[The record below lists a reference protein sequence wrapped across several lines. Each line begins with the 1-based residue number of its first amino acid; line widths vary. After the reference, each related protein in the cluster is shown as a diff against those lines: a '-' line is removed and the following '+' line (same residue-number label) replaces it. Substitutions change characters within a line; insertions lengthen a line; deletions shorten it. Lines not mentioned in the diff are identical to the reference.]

1 MNEDQ
6 VHDLLREIREE
17 PVPTDS
23 LARVRRNVAERT
35 RRSVRWKPFAW
46 AMACAAIAFAGILLQ
61 SGVFVR
67 RAIQTAITARPRVPE
82 PVLPVLP
89 RHEPPRQPVMPAI
102 RRVRVRPRPAPV
114 VQTVSIRIET
124 PDPDVVILLVGE

>member
-6 VHDLLREIREE
+6 VHDLLREMREE
-17 PVPTDS
+17 SVPTDS

-67 RAIQTAITARPRVPE
+67 RAIQTAIAVRPQARE
-82 PVLPVLP
+82 LALPVLP
-89 RHEPPRQPVMPAI
+89 SRQPVRPAI
-102 RRVRVRPRPAPV
+102 RRVRVRPRPVPV
-114 VQTVSIRIET
+114 VRTASIRIET